1 MPQPIDRFILHHGDC
16 LNVLRTLPDASI
28 DSVVT
33 DPPYGLSE
41 HKTSDVLECL
51 KAWTQGQ
58 PYTPKG
64 KGFMGRE
71 WDAWVPGPEVWREAL
86 RVLKPGGHLLA
97 FAGTRSMDLLSLAI
111 RLAGFELRDSIG
123 YAHDES
129 AEAEDRAPLMAWV
142 YGSGFPKSLDVAK
155 AIESGGGR
163 PEDIRRMQMG
173 KDYAPSG
180 RGRVNYDHG
189 GGSRM
194 NGATEEFSPE
204 NPHAKTWAGWGTALK
219 PAWEP
224 ILLARKPLE
233 GNTAQNVLT
242 HGTGAL
248 NIAGCRVP
256 VDPVADASQMRTMH
270 RSQRESHDGWG
281 MSTVHGDNPP
291 VVRPEGRWPANVIH
305 DGSPGVLTA
314 FPSAPGQ
321 IAKAR
326 TSQTARAGQHAY
338 GAMKRGSNGAAP
350 CEGEGNSAARFF
362 YCAKT
367 SPTDRHEGLDDR
379 PGKTFSH
386 GATLRQIENLTQNGQ
401 GKGNHHPTVKP
412 TRLMAYL
419 CRLVTPPGGAVLDPF
434 MGSGS
439 TGKAALLEG
448 FRFVGIDRDADNVEI
463 ARKRIAWAADQNSK
477 PQHHP
482 RGQRPESRAITD
494 SRDATHSSAWSP

>member
-1 MPQPIDRFILHHGDC
+1 
-16 LNVLRTLPDASI
+16 
-28 DSVVT
+28 
-33 DPPYGLSE
+33 
-41 HKTSDVLECL
+41 
-51 KAWTQGQ
+51 
-58 PYTPKG
+58 
-64 KGFMGRE
+64 
-71 WDAWVPGPEVWREAL
+71 
-86 RVLKPGGHLLA
+86 
-97 FAGTRSMDLLSLAI
+97 
-111 RLAGFELRDSIG
+111 
-123 YAHDES
+123 
-129 AEAEDRAPLMAWV
+129 
-142 YGSGFPKSLDVAK
+142 
-155 AIESGGGR
+155 
-163 PEDIRRMQMG
+163 
-173 KDYAPSG
+173 
-180 RGRVNYDHG
+180 
-189 GGSRM
+189 
-194 NGATEEFSPE
+194 
-204 NPHAKTWAGWGTALK
+204 
-219 PAWEP
+219 
-224 ILLARKPLE
+224 
-233 GNTAQNVLT
+233 
-242 HGTGAL
+242 
-248 NIAGCRVP
+248 
-256 VDPVADASQMRTMH
+256 
-270 RSQRESHDGWG
+270 

-291 VVRPEGRWPANVIH
+291 VVRAEGRWPANVIH
-305 DGSPGVLTA
+305 DGSPGVLAA

-321 IAKAR
+321 IAKAS
-326 TSQTARAGQHAY
+326 TSQTALPGQHAY
-338 GAMKRGSNGAAP
+338 GALKRGSNGAAP